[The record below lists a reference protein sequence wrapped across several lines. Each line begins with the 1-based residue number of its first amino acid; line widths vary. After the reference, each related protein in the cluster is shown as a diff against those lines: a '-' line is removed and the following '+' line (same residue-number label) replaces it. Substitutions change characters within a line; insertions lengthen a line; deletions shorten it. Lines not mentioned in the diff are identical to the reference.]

1 MSQVTELVKER
12 VKGIVTRGMDRYG
25 YFPVEEDRLR
35 FFDVAVDL
43 VITVTDRVE
52 TKEFVT
58 ITQLREL
65 LTETVFVVNFDR
77 EMAGRLLE
85 LIFDSVYGEIDDSGI
100 VDPDTIR
107 TYKRYETLLIE
118 ALSDLTLLLVP
129 GLPEYLSNIP
139 GYSVSELSVS
149 LPPTRSRLLAV
160 NQRAGS
166 GASVV
171 RSRLPKRF
179 PDLFRQNVTSRSDV
193 ISSASPDINAITSD
207 SRTGDGLP
215 AVSDESLLTA
225 TFAGEGNKV
234 YSDIKRLYRFAV
246 EFGGYQGSITGAV
259 EYQARYY
266 EYLMAMSYGKR
277 LPGGIVGG
285 EFGKFDEI
293 YGQKTTS
300 TKVSG
305 LKFLDSMYTTRSGNQ
320 AVNETTNPV
329 SDKYRRGIVDRYVP
343 PVTRNSS
350 RFDFVSLSLESVYVQ
365 CLKIGDTVGSLL
377 NRPPDG
383 IGNTSLHFEALAK
396 VFPRSVDV
404 RERSVG
410 FTGAIGSLLSAHR
423 SLYALLGYEPDLHDI
438 NDRLDELSNLLSEL
452 ADTIRSIG
460 FKPGGYVPSLALTY
474 YEPQRDKVE
483 KKLLA
488 LGFNRVEVQ
497 EIMSV
502 GSMSELI
509 DKFAPVT
516 DSKDVIS
523 FFRAYDLTKL
533 LYEFG
538 GQEAIDQYTNY
549 LYGVDTNK
557 SLIRMLELLDRS
569 RSLASKVTGSQYS
582 RLIGYVVTLTYAVD
596 PSQLIVFDSILKRNN
611 LDLFESISRL
621 LVNGVPTILKR
632 PEDVELLSGTVAQMV
647 VSDNTG
653 YENQKPLWNDLI
665 ERSAGNIGTSVSGL
679 YNRAEGIT
687 PTELYSA
694 LNAPSATSPLGKLLN
709 GVRGG
714 RMTSLL
720 RYCNLFGLLYTL
732 SPYRNSG
739 QLVNEPADRYVTI
752 LELLD
757 TMETLT
763 DRLKVSRLVLD
774 NFAGGDNTSAVYSDP
789 VVTSQ
794 NKEFS
799 AMTGVVRGEDDNGN
813 YRIVESPGIGN
824 SRIPNGVRVT
834 NSLTPEEAAVISSS
848 GTSLGVFTTQRINRV
863 EEGNYV
869 RVAVSNLLASR
880 ISGIVSGAG
889 GSVDG
894 AESTDSSVLPVSD
907 YTTTYEPR
915 AGSNT
920 TSVDSPPS
928 RFDPVQSCRKFGGTG
943 CEELGYDITALCSSG
958 YNKSLFPETGYGQEG
973 IVPGVVSVDRP
984 LGSGL
989 DRTVIYTPVPPTH
1002 PQSVF
1007 TVNGLSELSRSP
1019 VLKDTETG
1027 CASLRDP
1034 MLYGA
1039 CMSMLKCK
1047 KFNPPYEGKYWFEFC
1062 PGTLHG
1068 GRLRR

>member
-43 VITVTDRVE
+43 VVTVSDRVE
-52 TKEFVT
+52 TEEFVT
-58 ITQLREL
+58 ITPLREL

-77 EMAGRLLE
+77 EMAGRLLG
-85 LIFDSVYGEIDDSGI
+85 LIFDSVYGEIAGAGL
-100 VDPDTIR
+100 VDPDTVR
-107 TYKRYETLLIE
+107 TYRKYETLLVE
-118 ALSDLTLLLVP
+118 SLSDLSLLLVP

-139 GYSVSELSVS
+139 EYSVSELSVS
-149 LPPTRSRLLAV
+149 LPPTRSRLLTV
-160 NQRAGS
+160 NQKAGS
-166 GASVV
+166 GASVI
-171 RSRLPKRF
+171 RSRLPGRF
-179 PDLFRQNVTSRSDV
+179 SELFRQNVTSRADV
-193 ISSASPDINAITSD
+193 VSAASPDINAITSD

-215 AVSDESLLTA
+215 AVADESLLTA
-225 TFAGEGNKV
+225 TFSGEGNKV

-277 LPGGIVGG
+277 LPGGVVGG
-285 EFGKFDEI
+285 EFGRFDEI
-293 YGQKTTS
+293 YGRKETDTM
-300 TKVSG
+300 VPG
-305 LKFLDSMYTTRSGNQ
+305 LKFLDPVYATRSGNQ
-320 AVNETTNPV
+320 AVNGTTNPV
-329 SDKYRRGIVDRYVP
+329 SDKYRSGIVDRYVP
-343 PVTRNSS
+343 PVTSS
-350 RFDFVSLSLESVYVQ
+350 SPRLDFVSLSLESIYVQ

-383 IGNTSLHFEALAK
+383 IGNTSLHFESLAK
-396 VFPRSVDV
+396 VFPQSVDV
-404 RERSVG
+404 RERAAG

-438 NDRLDELSNLLSEL
+438 NERLEELSNLLSDL
-452 ADTIRSIG
+452 TDTIRGMG

-497 EIMSV
+497 EVMSV

-538 GQEAIDQYTNY
+538 GQEAINQYTNY
-549 LYGVDTNK
+549 LYGVDPDK
-557 SLIRMLELLDRS
+557 SLVRVLELLDRS

-621 LVNGVPTILKR
+621 LVSGVPTILKR
-632 PEDVELLSGTVAQMV
+632 PEDIELLNGTVAQMV
-647 VSDNTG
+647 VADNSG
-653 YENQKPLWNDLI
+653 YESQKPLWNALI

-687 PTELYSA
+687 PTELHAA
-694 LNAPSATSPLGKLLN
+694 LNTPSATSPLGKLLN

-739 QLVNEPADRYVTI
+739 QLVNEPADRYVTM

-757 TMETLT
+757 TVETLT

-774 NFAGGDNTSAVYSDP
+774 NFSGGDKTSAVYADP
-789 VVTSQ
+789 VITAQ

-799 AMTGVVRGEDDNGN
+799 ALIDTVRGGGDGN
-813 YRIVESPGIGN
+813 YRIVESPGTGN

-834 NSLTPEEAAVISSS
+834 NSLTPEEAAVISGT

-863 EEGNYV
+863 EEGSYV
-869 RVAVSNLLASR
+869 RVAVSNLLASGLG
-880 ISGIVSGAG
+880 GIVSGAG

-894 AESTDSSVLPVSD
+894 AESTDSSVLPVTD

-920 TSVDSPPS
+920 TSFDSPSS

-943 CEELGYDITALCSSG
+943 CDELGYDTGELCSKEF
-958 YNKSLFPETGYGQEG
+958 NKSLFPETGYGEEG
-973 IVPGVVSVDRP
+973 VVPGVVSVDRP
-984 LGSGL
+984 LGAGL
-989 DRTVIYTPVPPTH
+989 DRTVTYTPVPSAH
-1002 PQSVF
+1002 PQAVF
-1007 TVNGLSELSRSP
+1007 TANGLSELSRSP
-1019 VLKDTETG
+1019 VLKDSETG

-1047 KFNPPYEGKYWFEFC
+1047 KFSPPYEGKYWFEFC

>member
-12 VKGIVTRGMDRYG
+12 VGGIVTRGMDRYG
-25 YFPVEEDRLR
+25 YFPVEEDRLK
-35 FFDVAVDL
+35 FFDIAVEL
-43 VITVTDRVE
+43 LIAVTDRVE
-52 TKEFVT
+52 TEEFVT
-58 ITQLREL
+58 ITPLRGL

-77 EMAGRLLE
+77 ALASELLE
-85 LIFDSVYGEIDDSGI
+85 LVFDSVYGEIAGAGVI
-100 VDPDTIR
+100 DPDTVR
-107 TYKRYETLLIE
+107 TYKRYETLLVE
-118 ALSDLTLLLVP
+118 SLSDLSLLLVP

-139 GYSVSELSVS
+139 EYGVSELSVS
-149 LPPTRSRLLAV
+149 LPATRSRLLAV
-160 NQRAGS
+160 NRKAGL
-166 GASVV
+166 GASVT
-171 RSRLPKRF
+171 RSRLPGRF
-179 PDLFRQNVTSRSDV
+179 SSLFQQNVISRADMVSA
-193 ISSASPDINAITSD
+193 ASPDINAITSD
-207 SRTGDGLP
+207 SKTGDGLP

-234 YSDIKRLYRFAV
+234 YSDIKRLYSFAV

-277 LPGGIVGG
+277 LPGGVVGG
-285 EFGKFDEI
+285 EFGKFDEM
-293 YGQKTTS
+293 YGEKATDTRMP
-300 TKVSG
+300 G
-305 LKFLDSMYTTRSGNQ
+305 LKFLNPLYTTRSGNQ
-320 AVNETTNPV
+320 TVNGTTNPV
-329 SDKYRRGIVDRYVP
+329 SDKYRNGIVDRYVP
-343 PVTRNSS
+343 PATSSSS
-350 RFDFVSLSLESVYVQ
+350 RLDFVSLSLESVYVQ
-365 CLKIGDTVGSLL
+365 CLRIGDTVGSLL

-383 IGNTSLHFEALAK
+383 IGNTSLHFQALAK
-396 VFPRSVDV
+396 VFPRSIDV
-404 RERSVG
+404 RERAVG
-410 FTGAIGSLLSAHR
+410 FTGAIGLLLSAHR
-423 SLYALLGYEPDLHDI
+423 SLYSLLGYEPDLHDI
-438 NDRLDELSNLLSEL
+438 NDRLAELSNLLSDL
-452 ADTIRSIG
+452 TDTVRNIG
-460 FKPGGYVPSLALTY
+460 FKPDGYVPSLALTY
-474 YEPQRDKVE
+474 YEPQRDKAE
-483 KKLLA
+483 KRLLA
-488 LGFNRVEVQ
+488 LGFDRVEVQ
-497 EIMSV
+497 EIM
-502 GSMSELI
+502 GITSMSELI

-516 DSKDVIS
+516 DSRDVIS

-538 GQEAIDQYTNY
+538 GQEAVDRYTNY
-549 LYGVDTNK
+549 LYGVDPDK
-557 SLIRMLELLDRS
+557 SLVRVLELLDRS

-621 LVNGVPTILKR
+621 LISGVPTILKR

-647 VSDNTG
+647 VADNTG
-653 YENQKPLWNDLI
+653 YESQKPLWNDLI
-665 ERSAGNIGTSVSGL
+665 ERSAGNIGKGVSGL

-687 PTELYSA
+687 PTELHAA
-694 LNAPSATSPLGKLLN
+694 LNSPSATSPLGKLLN

-739 QLVNEPADRYVTI
+739 QLVNEPADRYVTM

-774 NFAGGDNTSAVYSDP
+774 NFAGGDNTSEVYSDP
-789 VVTSQ
+789 LIAAQ

-799 AMTGVVRGEDDNGN
+799 ALIDTVKGDGGSGGN

-824 SRIPNGVRVT
+824 SRVPNGVRVT
-834 NSLTPEEAAVISSS
+834 NSLTPEEAAVVSSS

-863 EEGNYV
+863 EEGSYV
-869 RVAVSNLLASR
+869 RVAVSNLLANGLGGTGRGGS
-880 ISGIVSGAG
+880 

-894 AESTDSSVLPVSD
+894 AESAGSAVLPVSD
-907 YTTTYEPR
+907 YTTTYESTV
-915 AGSNT
+915 GGNT
-920 TSVDSPPS
+920 TSSPS
-928 RFDPVQSCRKFGGTG
+928 SFNPVQSCRKFGGTG
-943 CEELGYDITALCSSG
+943 CDELGYDTTELCSVG
-958 YNKSLFPETGYGQEG
+958 YNKSLFPETGYGEDG

-989 DRTVIYTPVPPTH
+989 DRTVTYTPVPPTH
-1002 PQSVF
+1002 PQAVF
-1007 TVNGLSELSRSP
+1007 TANGLSELSRSP

-1039 CMSMLKCK
+1039 CMSLLKCK

-1062 PGTLHG
+1062 PRTLQG